1 MSDRRGG
8 GGKGGGGKGVRKDD
22 LKSVLKAGVRYKEEK
37 KSRVGKGNC
46 TTNVNAEWFL
56 QHFQQEAGR
65 LSTEVYFNVLS
76 LMMASSDFFIT
87 ENEFKDVRWCG
98 WNADAKIAILVSFS
112 TFYHQAQIRW
122 KIEFPQ
128 GAQALYGPS
137 DERILQTT
145 LKSIADIFSL
155 IGDKLGVKFLFGK
168 KSAKVVQYLER
179 FQHVT
184 GKKLDVDVYEKKSS
198 VHGVLHGPCV

>member
-1 MSDRRGG
+1 
-8 GGKGGGGKGVRKDD
+8 
-22 LKSVLKAGVRYKEEK
+22 
-37 KSRVGKGNC
+37 
-46 TTNVNAEWFL
+46 
-56 QHFQQEAGR
+56 
-65 LSTEVYFNVLS
+65 
-76 LMMASSDFFIT
+76 MASSDFFIT